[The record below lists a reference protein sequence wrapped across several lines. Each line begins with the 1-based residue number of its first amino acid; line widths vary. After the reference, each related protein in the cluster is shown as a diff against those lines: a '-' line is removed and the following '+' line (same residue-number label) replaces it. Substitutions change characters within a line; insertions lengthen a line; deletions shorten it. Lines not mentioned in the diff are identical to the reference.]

1 MLPQNGQEVT
11 KRTKN
16 SRNNLVLRG
25 HAVYNLQSKAIAEE
39 RMKTLN
45 ELANIIRGS
54 KNTVFFGGAG
64 VSTESGIPDF
74 RSESGLYAAQQDYG
88 HSPEE
93 LLSHGLFTRDPA
105 LFFRYYKENLIAK
118 DANPN
123 AAHVALAEL
132 ESRRLIHAVITQNID
147 GLHQAAGSK
156 TVLELHGSNWQQYC
170 LACGVKFSL
179 EYILDPVNC
188 KDGVIPV
195 CEKCG
200 GMVRPDV
207 VLYGEGL
214 DDTVVSA
221 SVNAIASAE
230 VLIVGGT
237 SLAVYPAAGLLRY
250 FGGETLV
257 LINKS
262 ETPADRSAQLVIR
275 EPIGAALGEMM
286 KLL

>member
-1 MLPQNGQEVT
+1 MNQI
-11 KRTKN
+11 K
-16 SRNNLVLRG
+16 
-25 HAVYNLQSKAIAEE
+25 
-39 RMKTLN
+39 
-45 ELANIIRGS
+45 ELAGFIQRSN
-54 KNTVFFGGAG
+54 NTVFFGGAG

-74 RSESGLYAAQQDYG
+74 RSEAGLYAARQVYG

-93 LLSHGLFTRDPA
+93 LLSHSLFEREPA

-118 DANPN
+118 DAKPN
-123 AAHVALAEL
+123 AAHIALSEL
-132 ESRRLIHAVITQNID
+132 ENRGLLQAVITQNID

-156 TVLELHGSNWQQYC
+156 NVLELHGSNWRQVC
-170 LACGVKFSL
+170 LACGVRFSL
-179 EYILDPVNC
+179 EYILDAANC

-195 CEKCG
+195 CDQCG

-214 DDTVVSA
+214 DDAVVSA
-221 SVNAIASAE
+221 TAHAIADVE
-230 VLIVGGT
+230 LLIVGGT

-250 FGGETLV
+250 FSGGTLV

-286 KLL
+286 KLI